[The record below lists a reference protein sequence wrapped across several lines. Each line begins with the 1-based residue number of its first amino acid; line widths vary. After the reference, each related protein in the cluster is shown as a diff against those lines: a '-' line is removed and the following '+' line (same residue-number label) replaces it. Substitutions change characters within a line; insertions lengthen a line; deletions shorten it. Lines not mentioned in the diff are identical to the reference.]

1 MKIAKLTDGNTPFW
15 AVVNVDEQTAR
26 PLSGEFTE
34 WAGKLT
40 LGADV
45 SALAF
50 HGPARPLSGLRF
62 LPPIERGSQVVVV
75 GANYLTHLNSD
86 FKMEPPKEPAA
97 FLKSFRALIGA
108 NDPIRYP
115 PLTEKLD
122 FEVELVV
129 VIGAPVD
136 RENPLRSVLGY
147 TVGND
152 VSARDLQKGSVGIG
166 MDLFSA
172 KSQDGST
179 PLGPWIVT
187 RDEFGDVSPNLRLT
201 LKVNGETR
209 QDDRTDKMRWNV
221 GELINF
227 VDQRVAFEPG
237 DVMYTGTPAGV
248 GHGDGR
254 YLLPGDLVEA
264 TIEKIGALRNHV
276 AEPQR

>member
-1 MKIAKLTDGNTPFW
+1 MKIAKLTDEASIFW
-15 AVVNVDEQTAR
+15 AVVNTEEQTVR
-26 PLSGEFTE
+26 PLAGVFSE
-34 WAGKLT
+34 WAGKLSA
-40 LGADV
+40 GAGE
-45 SALAF
+45 SALKF
-50 HGPARPLSGLRF
+50 TGPARALTGLRF

-108 NDPIRYP
+108 NDAIIYP
-115 PLTEKLD
+115 AITEKLD
-122 FEVELVV
+122 FEVELVAV
-129 VIGAPVD
+129 LGAQVD
-136 RENPLRSVLGY
+136 RANPLRSVLGY

-172 KSQDGST
+172 KSLDGST

-187 RDEFGDVSPNLRLT
+187 RDEFGDQSPDLRLT
-201 LKVNGETR
+201 LKVNGEIR
-209 QDDRTDKMRWNV
+209 QDDRTGKMRWNV

-237 DVMYTGTPAGV
+237 DVMFTGTPAGV
-248 GHGDGR
+248 AHGDGR
-254 YLLPGDLVEA
+254 YLQPGDLVEA
-264 TIEKIGALRNHV
+264 TIEKIGSLSNRI
-276 AEPQR
+276 ERKS